1 MTGLNIHFATKDLV
15 RSRRGHGRPV
25 SQELKGHLGVVDDE
39 DGLSQNGDGADGA
52 CIHRLSLDT
61 VEHYC
66 QAVILV
72 IRTIEI
78 LMLQPVLPRGLTGLG
93 QVIDIPQHREAFRAW
108 RKW

>member
-72 IRTIEI
+72 IR
-78 LMLQPVLPRGLTGLG
+78 GLTGLG